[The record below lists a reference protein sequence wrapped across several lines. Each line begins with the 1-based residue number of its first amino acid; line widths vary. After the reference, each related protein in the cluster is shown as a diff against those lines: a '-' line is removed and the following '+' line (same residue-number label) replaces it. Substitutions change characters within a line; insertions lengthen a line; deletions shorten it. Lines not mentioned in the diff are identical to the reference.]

1 MSTNLLIKLHKN
13 QLKQMKIK
21 QIIFDFMFN
30 GLQPDEQE
38 QINFSNYFEKWWKD
52 YLIEEEKND

>member
-30 GLQPDEQE
+30 EHQPNEQE

-52 YLIEEEKND
+52 YLIEENQL